1 MSLLL
6 KIIAVAFVTVLANM
20 LVKQTRPEI
29 ALLISIVGS
38 ILIIIMTVDSIRQ
51 VLAKFFS
58 IFESTGINNN
68 LLTPLF
74 KIIAIGYIAEFG
86 ANVCADAGANSIAD
100 KILFSAKLV
109 ILLVALPIIT
119 TVIDMVVG
127 LLWLNV

>member
-127 LLWLNV
+127 LLWLKV

>member
-51 VLAKFFS
+51 VLAKIFS

>member
-86 ANVCADAGANSIAD
+86 ANVCSDAGANSIAD

-127 LLWLNV
+127 LL